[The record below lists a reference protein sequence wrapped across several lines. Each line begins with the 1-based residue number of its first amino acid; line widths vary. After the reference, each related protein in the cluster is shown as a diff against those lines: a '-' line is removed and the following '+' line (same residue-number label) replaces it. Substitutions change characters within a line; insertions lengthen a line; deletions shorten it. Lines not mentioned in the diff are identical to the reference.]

1 MTEDDSADRVFI
13 DTNIWIYA
21 FSDAQDKVKTQQARA
36 LIRRERN
43 ITLNIQ
49 VLNETT
55 KNLLQKFGATEDIVQ
70 KLIRSIYRKYTVV
83 DFSQQIL
90 LQASRLRSTYHF
102 SFWDSTIVASTL
114 DVQAKTLYSE
124 DFHDGLVVEGRV
136 TIINPFK

>member
-55 KNLLQKFGATEDIVQ
+55 KNLLQKFGATEDIVRRFV
-70 KLIRSIYRKYTVV
+70 KSG
-83 DFSQQIL
+83 
-90 LQASRLRSTYHF
+90 
-102 SFWDSTIVASTL
+102 
-114 DVQAKTLYSE
+114 AKWLAR
-124 DFHDGLVVEGRV
+124 HP
-136 TIINPFK
+136 NCAKA